1 MKIKSL
7 IFGLL
12 FSAGL
17 LFSMPVFAYTYTRTP
32 AGAEVNL
39 PLTFSVSFDDWED
52 TGCIYSGAEFWG
64 IKLNTNGIDTP
75 PDQISEFISSSTLSF
90 DFIFFNPAMVDPLGY
105 AEVLL
110 FCSVDG
116 EEILGYSIIFEEGTP
131 AFKVVEAPAS
141 TGGNIITL
149 PEGMATSMLAYAG
162 QSFSDLAPLL
172 LIGIGLMLAF
182 WLISNALRLT
192 NILDKTKSKKINSW
206 DFFAKEQKEKF
217 KKDDWL

>member
-1 MKIKSL
+1 MKIKIL
-7 IFGLL
+7 IFGLFFL
-12 FSAGL
+12 AGL

-32 AGAEVNL
+32 AGYTIQN
-39 PLTFSVSFDDWED
+39 PVSFDVLFDEAWEGGDGQCQDDD
-52 TGCIYSGAEFWG
+52 TNWTIE
-64 IKLNTNGIDTP
+64 ITNDEDI
-75 PDQISEFISSSTLSF
+75 ILEYLASSTKTYVFETSLPTGVYRGVVVWCYPSLTRAVILEG
-90 DFIFFNPAMVDPLGY
+90 DFFTD
-105 AEVLL
+105 
-110 FCSVDG
+110 
-116 EEILGYSIIFEEGTP
+116 IFEVVSAPEG
-131 AFKVVEAPAS
+131 

-149 PEGMATSMLAYAG
+149 PTNMATSMLAYAG